1 MDELAIWTDG
11 TDTVV
16 ARDAADATA
25 VMVEASG
32 MDPSECGAWTEVTG
46 PTLTIVHVDDP
57 GQPKDTR
64 TLAEWISYAGGRGL
78 LASTEN

>member
-1 MDELAIWTDG
+1 MDDLKIYENG

-16 ARDAADATA
+16 ARSADDATA
-25 VMVEASG
+25 VLVEFAG
-32 MDPSECGAWTEVTG
+32 YDPSECGEWTEVAG
-46 PTLTIVHVDDP
+46 PTLTIVHMDDP